1 MAIQELCLQMEVDS
15 STSVPTAFGVLNRAL
30 HSIAAHLQ
38 RYGSELASMR
48 EALSDIVRHHND
60 FLKGARAVPF
70 DPARHTNLVGD
81 GLDELVAHLRQV
93 EAFLQELKVKVEN
106 ILALVGCEP
115 FGLKPRLRLVLIF
128 VQLFS
133 CIQIANDRRMVA
145 NGEKMHAILEAT
157 QDDAKVSRDIAE
169 QSKAIAEQSRILAE
183 EMKQDSVAMKTVSLV
198 RPPDS
203 GIDSHLDRCHYHVF
217 PSRNIFCGR

>member
-1 MAIQELCLQMEVDS
+1 
-15 STSVPTAFGVLNRAL
+15 
-30 HSIAAHLQ
+30 
-38 RYGSELASMR
+38 
-48 EALSDIVRHHND
+48 
-60 FLKGARAVPF
+60 
-70 DPARHTNLVGD
+70 
-81 GLDELVAHLRQV
+81 
-93 EAFLQELKVKVEN
+93 
-106 ILALVGCEP
+106 
-115 FGLKPRLRLVLIF
+115 
-128 VQLFS
+128 
-133 CIQIANDRRMVA
+133 MVA